1 MKKEL
6 TLVEETTVNR
16 YKTALEQCWEI
27 ATDNLITGDNK
38 AMMIRDVS
46 RSSLD
51 REPTTADEYNEE
63 WLETNMEINDD
74 LIEDLARTLEL
85 VTNKCNCNDGLAE
98 KVGLDWWYIHKLNR
112 RVQKS
117 LYNKE

>member
-38 AMMIRDVS
+38 AKIIRDVS
-46 RSSLD
+46 RATLD
-51 REPTTADEYNEE
+51 SEPTTADEYNDEE
-63 WLETNMEINDD
+63 YVRISD
-74 LIEDLARTLEL
+74 I
-85 VTNKCNCNDGLAE
+85 
-98 KVGLDWWYIHKLNR
+98 
-112 RVQKS
+112 
-117 LYNKE
+117 NKEIARNWKKKEK

>member
-38 AMMIRDVS
+38 AKMIRDVS